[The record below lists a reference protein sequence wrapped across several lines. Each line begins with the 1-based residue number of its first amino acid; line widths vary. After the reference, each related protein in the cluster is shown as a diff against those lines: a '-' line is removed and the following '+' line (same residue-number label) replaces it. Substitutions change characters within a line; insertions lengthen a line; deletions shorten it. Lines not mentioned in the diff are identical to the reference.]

1 MGAKQYYTEE
11 FKRQI
16 VELRKSGRT
25 VLELAREYKITAT
38 SIRSWERQLE
48 NSGEFGVRANE
59 SEESKELKALRAEN
73 RQLKMEVDILKR
85 AALIM
90 GRKGM

>member
-25 VLELAREYKITAT
+25 VLELAREYKITTT

-48 NSGEFGVRANE
+48 KSGEFGVRANE
-59 SEESKELKALRAEN
+59 SEEAKELKELRAEN
-73 RQLKMEVDILKR
+73 RQLRMEVDILKQ

-90 GRKGM
+90 GRNGR